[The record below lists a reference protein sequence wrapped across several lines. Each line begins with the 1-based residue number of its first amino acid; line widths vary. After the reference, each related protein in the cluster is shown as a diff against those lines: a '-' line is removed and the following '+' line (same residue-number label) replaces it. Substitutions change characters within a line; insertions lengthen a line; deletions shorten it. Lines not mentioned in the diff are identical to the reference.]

1 VAPPKTFTGGVSLNR
16 PQISIDVPHGITHD
30 SAPLALQLI
39 SSSRYYN
46 HIWNEVIWMSLPEAR
61 RIIMLCKSFLFLT
74 VAALIGPAIIYNSHG
89 VVESKPAVIGD
100 GKDKHKKKKEGNH
113 ESDPAVISGKI
124 FQGGAFEASDVISVP
139 GTDGVLFVDD
149 NRADEV
155 FWMRL
160 DQEGNQVG
168 EIKPIKIG
176 VSVDD
181 PEGITFDGS
190 WFYVVSSQSGTKV
203 EETNALVRF
212 TFDSQT
218 QSVKEVE
225 SVGGLY
231 QFLTDTAPELKECAG
246 RKGKKGTINIE
257 GLAWDPIQGRL
268 LLGLR
273 DPDIS
278 EQALVVPLRLRD
290 PNARLSIENL
300 TLAQP
305 NAIRLSLDGS
315 TIRSIEYDG
324 SLNVFQIISGAPEGK
339 KKTDFKLW
347 EWDGKSSPRE
357 KVTLN
362 SKLKPE
368 GVTRV
373 SIGGHDFIFIVCD
386 VGEYFKLDD

>member
-1 VAPPKTFTGGVSLNR
+1 
-16 PQISIDVPHGITHD
+16 
-30 SAPLALQLI
+30 
-39 SSSRYYN
+39 
-46 HIWNEVIWMSLPEAR
+46 MSLPEAR
-61 RIIMLCKSFLFLT
+61 RLIMRYKSFLCLI
-74 VAALIGPAIIYNSHG
+74 VAALIGPALISYNHG
-89 VVESKPAVIGD
+89 SVESKPAVIGD
-100 GKDKHKKKKEGNH
+100 GKDKRKKKKEGNH
-113 ESDPAVISGKI
+113 ESIPALISGKI
-124 FQGGAFEASDVISVP
+124 FQGGVFEASDVISVP

-149 NRADEV
+149 NRPDEV

-190 WFYVVSSQSGTKV
+190 WFYVVGSQSETKV
-203 EETNALVRF
+203 EEPNALVRF
-212 TFDSQT
+212 TFDPET

-225 SVGGLY
+225 SAGGLY
-231 QFLTDTAPELKECAG
+231 QFLTDMAPELKECAG
-246 RKGKKGTINIE
+246 KKGKKGTINIE
-257 GLAWDPIQGRL
+257 GLAWDPVQGRL

-273 DPDIS
+273 DPEIS

-290 PNARLSIENL
+290 PNARLSLENL

-305 NAIRLSLDGS
+305 NAIRLALGGA

-324 SLNVFQIISGAPEGK
+324 SLNVFQIISGAPESK

-347 EWDGKSSPRE
+347 EWDGQTSPRE
-357 KVTLN
+357 KAAIN

-386 VGEYFKLDD
+386 ASEYLKLDD

>member
-1 VAPPKTFTGGVSLNR
+1 LLN
-16 PQISIDVPHGITHD
+16 
-30 SAPLALQLI
+30 
-39 SSSRYYN
+39 YY
-46 HIWNEVIWMSLPEAR
+46 HRIWKEVIWMSLPEAR
-61 RIIMLCKSFLFLT
+61 RIIMRYKSFLCLI
-74 VAALIGPAIIYNSHG
+74 VAAMIGPAIIYYNHG
-89 VVESKPAVIGD
+89 IVESKPAMIGD

-113 ESDPAVISGKI
+113 ESNPALISGKI
-124 FQGGAFEASDVISVP
+124 FQGGVYEASDVIYVP

-149 NRADEV
+149 NRPDEV

-181 PEGITFDGS
+181 PEGITFDGN

-212 TFDSQT
+212 TFDTET

-225 SVGGLY
+225 SVGELY
-231 QFLTDTAPELKECAG
+231 KFLTDMAPELKECAG
-246 RKGKKGTINIE
+246 KKGKHGTINIE
-257 GLAWDPIQGRL
+257 GLAWDPVQGRL
-268 LLGLR
+268 LLGMR
-273 DPDIS
+273 DPAIS
-278 EQALVVPLRLRD
+278 EQALIVPIRLRD
-290 PNARLSIENL
+290 PNARLSLENL

-305 NAIRLSLDGS
+305 NAIRLSLGGA

-324 SLNVFQIISGAPEGK
+324 SLNVFQIISGAPEDK
-339 KKTDFKLW
+339 KKADFKLW
-347 EWDGKSSPRE
+347 EWDGQTSPRE
-357 KVTLN
+357 KVALN

-373 SIGGHDFIFIVCD
+373 SIGGHDFIFVVCD
-386 VGEYFKLDD
+386 VGEYLSLD

>member
-1 VAPPKTFTGGVSLNR
+1 
-16 PQISIDVPHGITHD
+16 
-30 SAPLALQLI
+30 
-39 SSSRYYN
+39 
-46 HIWNEVIWMSLPEAR
+46 MSLSKAR
-61 RIIMLCKSFLFLT
+61 RLIMRYKSFLCLT
-74 VAALIGPAIIYNSHG
+74 VAALIGPALISYNHG
-89 VVESKPAVIGD
+89 NVESKPAAIGD

-113 ESDPAVISGKI
+113 ESAPALISGKI
-124 FQGGAFEASDVISVP
+124 FQGGQFEASDVISVP

-149 NRADEV
+149 NRPDEV
-155 FWMRL
+155 LWMRL

-190 WFYVVSSQSGTKV
+190 RFYVVGSQSDSKV
-203 EETNALVRF
+203 EETNSLVRF
-212 TFDSQT
+212 TFDPET
-218 QSVKEVE
+218 QSVKDVE
-225 SVGGLY
+225 SAGGLY
-231 QFLTDTAPELKECAG
+231 QFLTDMAPELKECAG
-246 RKGKKGTINIE
+246 KKGKKGTINIE
-257 GLAWDPIQGRL
+257 GLAWDPVQGRL

-273 DPDIS
+273 DPEIS

-290 PNARLSIENL
+290 PNARLSLENL

-305 NAIRLSLDGS
+305 YAIRLSLGGS

-324 SLNVFQIISGAPEGK
+324 SSNVFQIISGAPESK
-339 KKTDFKLW
+339 KKTDFTLW
-347 EWDGKSSPRE
+347 EWDGKTSPRE
-357 KVTLN
+357 KASIN

-386 VGEYFKLDD
+386 VGEYLKLDD

>member
-1 VAPPKTFTGGVSLNR
+1 
-16 PQISIDVPHGITHD
+16 
-30 SAPLALQLI
+30 
-39 SSSRYYN
+39 
-46 HIWNEVIWMSLPEAR
+46 MSLSEAR
-61 RIIMLCKSFLFLT
+61 SLIMRYKSILCLT
-74 VAALIGPAIIYNSHG
+74 VAALIVPALISYSHG
-89 VVESKPAVIGD
+89 IVESKPAVIGD
-100 GKDKHKKKKEGNH
+100 GKDKHKKKKEGKH
-113 ESDPAVISGKI
+113 EPATVLTSGKV
-124 FQGGAFEASDVISVP
+124 FQGGVFEASDVISVP

-149 NRADEV
+149 NRPDEV

-176 VSVDD
+176 VGVED

-190 WFYVVSSQSGTKV
+190 WFYVVGSQSETKV

-212 TFDSQT
+212 TFDPEA

-225 SVGGLY
+225 SAGGLY
-231 QFLTDTAPELKECAG
+231 QFLADMVPELKECAG
-246 RKGKKGTINIE
+246 KKGKKGTINIE
-257 GLAWDPIQGRL
+257 GLAWDPVQGRL

-273 DPDIS
+273 DPEIS

-290 PNARLSIENL
+290 PNARLSLENL

-305 NAIRLSLDGS
+305 NAIRLALGGG

-324 SLNVFQIISGAPEGK
+324 SLNVFQIISGAPESK
-339 KKTDFKLW
+339 KKTEFGLW
-347 EWDGKSSPRE
+347 EWDGQTSPRE
-357 KVTLN
+357 KVALN

-373 SIGGHDFIFIVCD
+373 SIGGNDFIFIVCD
-386 VGEYFKLDD
+386 SGEYLKLDD

>member
-1 VAPPKTFTGGVSLNR
+1 
-16 PQISIDVPHGITHD
+16 
-30 SAPLALQLI
+30 
-39 SSSRYYN
+39 
-46 HIWNEVIWMSLPEAR
+46 MSLSEAR
-61 RIIMLCKSFLFLT
+61 RLIMRYKSFLCLT
-74 VAALIGPAIIYNSHG
+74 VAALIGPALISYIHG
-89 VVESKPAVIGD
+89 TVESKPAVIGD

-113 ESDPAVISGKI
+113 ESAPALISGKI
-124 FQGGAFEASDVISVP
+124 FQGGQFEASDVISVP

-149 NRADEV
+149 NRPDEV
-155 FWMRL
+155 LWMRL

-190 WFYVVSSQSGTKV
+190 RFYVVGSQSDTKV
-203 EETNALVRF
+203 EETNSLVRF
-212 TFDSQT
+212 TFDPDT
-218 QSVKEVE
+218 QSVKDVE
-225 SVGGLY
+225 SAGGLY
-231 QFLTDTAPELKECAG
+231 QFLTDMAPELKECAG
-246 RKGKKGTINIE
+246 KKGKKGTINIE
-257 GLAWDPIQGRL
+257 GLAWDPVQGRL

-273 DPDIS
+273 DPELS

-290 PNARLSIENL
+290 PNARLSLENL

-305 NAIRLSLDGS
+305 NAIRLSLGGA

-347 EWDGKSSPRE
+347 EWDGQTSPRE
-357 KVTLN
+357 KAEIN
-362 SKLKPE
+362 SRLKPE

-386 VGEYFKLDD
+386 VGEYLKLDD

>member
-1 VAPPKTFTGGVSLNR
+1 
-16 PQISIDVPHGITHD
+16 
-30 SAPLALQLI
+30 
-39 SSSRYYN
+39 
-46 HIWNEVIWMSLPEAR
+46 MSLSEAR
-61 RIIMLCKSFLFLT
+61 SLIMRYKSFLCLT
-74 VAALIGPAIIYNSHG
+74 VAALISPAIISNNHG
-89 VVESKPAVIGD
+89 IVESKPAVIGD
-100 GKDKHKKKKEGNH
+100 KKEKHKKKKEGKH
-113 ESDPAVISGKI
+113 ELAPALTSGKI
-124 FQGGAFEASDVISVP
+124 FQGGVFEVSDVISVP

-149 NRADEV
+149 NRPDEV

-176 VSVDD
+176 VSVED

-190 WFYVVSSQSGTKV
+190 WVYVVGSQSETKV

-212 TFDSQT
+212 SFDPET

-225 SVGGLY
+225 SAGGLY
-231 QFLTDTAPELKECAG
+231 QFLTDMVPELKECAG
-246 RKGKKGTINIE
+246 KKGKKETINIE
-257 GLAWDPIQGRL
+257 GLAWDSVQGRL

-273 DPDIS
+273 DPEIS

-290 PNARLSIENL
+290 PNARLSLENL

-305 NAIRLSLDGS
+305 NAIRLTLGGA

-324 SLNVFQIISGAPEGK
+324 SLSVFQIISGAAESK

-347 EWDGKSSPRE
+347 EWDGQTSPRE
-357 KVTLN
+357 KVELD
-362 SKLKPE
+362 SRLKPE

-373 SIGGHDFIFIVCD
+373 SIGGRDYIFIVCD
-386 VGEYFKLDD
+386 SGEYLKIED